1 MTTVLLTTGIIGL
14 AMAGLAAGV
23 IFSNKE
29 LKGSCGGKGGEDCV
43 CELEKRR
50 ACHAADKLERR
61 QALQG

>member
-1 MTTVLLTTGIIGL
+1 MATVLLATGIVGV

-50 ACHAADKLERR
+50 ACHAADQLKRR
-61 QALQG
+61 QALG

>member
-1 MTTVLLTTGIIGL
+1 MTTVLLATGLIGV

-50 ACHAADKLERR
+50 ACHAADVLQSR

>member
-50 ACHAADKLERR
+50 ACHAADQLERR

>member
-1 MTTVLLTTGIIGL
+1 MTTVLLATGLIGV

-29 LKGSCGGKGGEDCV
+29 LKGSCGGQGGEDCV

-50 ACHAADKLERR
+50 ACHAADVLQSRR
-61 QALQG
+61 ALQG

>member
-1 MTTVLLTTGIIGL
+1 MTTALLATGIIGV

-43 CELEKRR
+43 CEIEKRQ
-50 ACHAADKLERR
+50 ACHAADQLKRR
-61 QALQG
+61 QALG